1 MAPIMPKPYPIY
13 PPEEG
18 APPFI
23 MLAAKPGY

>member
-1 MAPIMPKPYPIY
+1 MPKPYPMY